1 MILRPC
7 TPGLGESMGDQ
18 VKVRKDRFIPTS
30 LLLLW
35 VFICAQVAYS
45 EALDGSG
52 PGAKISEALVISCDR
67 EFPPYTTANAEN
79 EPAGMLVD
87 VWRLWSDK
95 TGHKITFRVS
105 DWEGTLSNLR
115 QGLVDVHM
123 GLFRNEKREN
133 WIDFST
139 PFHASGSS
147 LFYPLNQGPVFDLN
161 GLKGPKVGVVRGGDA
176 ENFLSTHH
184 PDLVLVR
191 YEEPKMMVRAALSGN
206 IRAFADESLG
216 MLTLLERE
224 GWKDQ
229 IGKSAKEFYTKDM
242 CAGIRK
248 GRKALLELVN
258 KGLNAISKTE
268 MAEIERRWI
277 ANPEVRRFR
286 P

>member
-1 MILRPC
+1 M
-7 TPGLGESMGDQ
+7 
-18 VKVRKDRFIPTS
+18 
-30 LLLLW
+30 
-35 VFICAQVAYS
+35 S
-45 EALDGSG
+45 EPDARV
-52 PGAKISEALVISCDR
+52 PETLVISCDR

-87 VWRLWSDK
+87 LWRLWSDK

-123 GLFRNEKREN
+123 GLFRNEERET
-133 WIDFST
+133 WIDFSM
-139 PFHASGSS
+139 PIYASGSA
-147 LFYPLNQGPVFDLN
+147 LFYPLNQGTVLDLS
-161 GLKGPKVGVVRGGDA
+161 GLKGLKVGVVRGGDA
-176 ENFLSTHH
+176 ENFLAVHK

-191 YEEPKMMVRAALSGN
+191 YDEPKTMVRAALSGG

-216 MLTLLERE
+216 MLTLLEPE

-229 IGKSAKEFYTKDM
+229 IGKPAEEFYTKDM
-242 CAGIRK
+242 CAGVRK
-248 GRKALLELVN
+248 GRKELLELVN
-258 KGLNAISKTE
+258 RGLNAISKEE

-277 ANPEVRRFR
+277 ADPGVRRFG